1 MKRIFYAAALAAFL
15 GIQLC
20 GCSSMFEQAVSSN
33 ERADAEDYYELEEGE
48 AAVFLNN
55 ELLETPAVYQDD
67 RIYLSLDQ
75 VWQGLDK
82 HFYWDG
88 KSDDFLFTD
97 ASGIR
102 REAVSDEEL
111 ALVKD
116 GQLYLSTDCLE
127 QYLDAQISVFH
138 DPGRVFI
145 DTAGSMQQK
154 ASLKSNEKL
163 RIRGGVKSAIL
174 ADAGKGSQL
183 VILETYENW
192 AHVRT
197 EDGYTGYV
205 RLSGID
211 MDKAQEVVVEASE
224 TEVPAAEYQH
234 NTLGE
239 PVCLVWHMLTN
250 YTANSYFEDLTAR
263 AEGVNVISPTWYSIS
278 SSEGSYTDRSSED
291 YIRQAH
297 EKGMQVWALVDDF
310 DPEISIEAV
319 LGDDR
324 IRQSLAEN
332 LVWDVSESGA
342 DGINVDFEHITDSCG
357 SSYLQFL
364 RELYILCHEKGLIL
378 SVDDMNPT
386 YLRSCYNLEEQG
398 KIADYVILMQYD
410 EHYNG
415 SEPGSVSSLPY
426 VQKGLEAA
434 AELVPAE
441 KLVSGLPFYTRI
453 WTETPAEYAEEGAHI
468 FEEGDALYDRYAVS
482 SRAVS
487 MADAAAYTAKA
498 GVTPVW
504 DQALGQY
511 YAEIPLDFATERI
524 WLEDPESLEEKMKAG
539 QSYQI
544 AGYAFWRIGMETSDI
559 WSLIRK
565 YTGNP

>member
-1 MKRIFYAAALAAFL
+1 MKRILCTAALTAFL

-20 GCSSMFEQAVSSN
+20 GCSSMYEQAVSSN
-33 ERADAEDYYELEEGE
+33 ERADAEDYYELAEGE
-48 AAVFLNN
+48 AAVFLNS
-55 ELLETPAVYQDD
+55 ERLEGQAICQED
-67 RIYLSLDQ
+67 RIYIALDQ
-75 VWQGLDK
+75 VRQGLDK

-111 ALVKD
+111 ALVRD
-116 GQLYLSTDCLE
+116 DQLYLSTECLDR
-127 QYLDAQISVFH
+127 YLDAQISVFS

-145 DTAGSMQQK
+145 DTAGSMQEK

-163 RIRGGVKSAIL
+163 RVKGGIKSAIL
-174 ADAGKGSQL
+174 ADAGKGSEL
-183 VILETYENW
+183 IILETYENW

-211 MDKAQEVVVEASE
+211 MDQAREVEVEASE
-224 TEVPAAEYQH
+224 AEAAAADYQQ
-234 NTLGE
+234 NSLGK
-239 PVCLVWHMLTN
+239 PVCLAWHMLTN
-250 YTANSYFEDLTAR
+250 YTANSYFEELTAK

-278 SSEGSYTDRSSED
+278 DNEGNYTDYSSTD

-310 DPEISIEAV
+310 NPDISIEAV

-332 LVWDVSESGA
+332 LVWDAAEMGI

-357 SSYLQFL
+357 YSYLQFL
-364 RELYILCHEKGLIL
+364 RELYIHCHEKGMIL

-410 EHYNG
+410 EHYSG
-415 SEPGSVSSLPY
+415 SEPGSVASLPY

-434 AELVPAE
+434 AGLVPAE

-453 WTETPAEYAEEGAHI
+453 WTETPAEYAEEGAQI
-468 FEEGDALYDRYAVS
+468 FEEGDSLYDRYAVS
-482 SRAVS
+482 SRAVP
-487 MADAAAYTAKA
+487 MGDAADYAAKA
-498 GVTPVW
+498 GAVPVW
-504 DQALGQY
+504 DQELGQY
-511 YAEIPLDFATERI
+511 YAEIPLDYGTERI
-524 WLEDPESLEEKMKAG
+524 WLEELESLEEKLKAG
-539 QSYQI
+539 QSYDI
-544 AGYAFWRIGMETSDI
+544 AGYAFWRIGMETSDV
-559 WSLIRK
+559 WPLIRQ
-565 YTGNP
+565 YIGS